1 MSLFNTILGAITG
14 GNGIGKTVKDI
25 AEVFD
30 RVEDR
35 KEMIKY
41 AVDSKADA
49 RVNGDELLQRFYA
62 VCILI
67 GFFGLTGWFIHIY
80 ANSIEVPAKL
90 HDFCLM
96 LFGFLFATLKEVIS
110 FLFGSSISEMD
121 ISKKKRKL
129 NNKE

>member
-1 MSLFNTILGAITG
+1 MPIFNTILSAITG
-14 GNGIGKTVKDI
+14 GNGLGKTVKDI
-25 AEVFD
+25 ASVFD
-30 RVEDR
+30 NTEDR

-80 ANSIEVPAKL
+80 ANSIEIPAKL

-121 ISKKKRKL
+121 ISRKRRKQ
-129 NNKE
+129 